1 MMTRAQK
8 QAILERRAEGIPY
21 QAIADE
27 MGMSL
32 GSVKMFVSRYRRKYG
47 TLDSVGE
54 ADSLSIEGQ
63 EPDSTPAENES
74 VNERLCLQCHKALPL
89 GTRKSQLFC
98 SRECRNVWWNGK
110 RKNDGQRIN

>member
-21 QAIADE
+21 QAITDE

-32 GSVKMFVSRYRRKYG
+32 GNVKMFVSRYRRKYG

-54 ADSLSIEGQ
+54 ADSLSIGGKA
-63 EPDSTPAENES
+63 PGSTPAENES
-74 VNERLCLQCHKALPL
+74 VNGKAVSPMP
-89 GTRKSQLFC
+89 
-98 SRECRNVWWNGK
+98 
-110 RKNDGQRIN
+110 

>member
-32 GSVKMFVSRYRRKYG
+32 GSVKMFVSRYRRKDS
-47 TLDSVGE
+47 TLDGDRV
-54 ADSLSIEGQ
+54 ADALFIERQ
-63 EPDSTPAENES
+63 ETDSTPAENES
-74 VNERLCLQCHKALPL
+74 AEERLCPQCHKALPL

-98 SRECRNVWWNGK
+98 SRECRNVWWNG
-110 RKNDGQRIN
+110 RRNIDVSGQ

>member
-8 QAILERRAEGIPY
+8 QAILERRADGIAF
-21 QAIADE
+21 QTIADE
-27 MGMSL
+27 MSMSL
-32 GSVKMFVSRYRRKYG
+32 GSVKMFISRYRRKYG

-98 SRECRNVWWNGK
+98 SRECRNVWWNG
-110 RKNDGQRIN
+110 RRNIDVSGQ